1 MGGGGKKG
9 GGGPSV
15 PDFNIPQGL
24 LQGAASQQG
33 LGQYATSLLN
43 PLAAMTNWASGLATG
58 GAAKGIPSTQA
69 EMTQAGPATIFSK
82 APNQKPWA
90 SQFDP
95 TTGLITFTNPG
106 NPRQTFQ
113 ATIESAMQ
121 QGADLPPQVT
131 NQWKAAHQQ
140 YVASQ
145 KAGAGTTSGDLT
157 KAGPLISGA
166 YSDIQKQREATGQM
180 SDLMRQ
186 AQSFVSSAQEEATKM
201 SQKGDVLDA
210 QAQTLYGVGYN
221 ELSEADKQIVD
232 AHALVKMT
240 TTGEGLFP
248 AQKAMIEQARQS
260 EETQLAST
268 LGTAGL
274 GRSTQLAQLQGAAD
288 LGAAAT
294 AGQLQQGNIEAAEKV
309 LSGAL
314 GEQAGAQKTIAAAQA
329 QTQAAQNYYSLQQ
342 GAQKLAL
349 SGQALEAD
357 EQKQLVAE
365 LGDISKQSLAMQ
377 QQLWKQAMDGYGLM
391 GQIIDSASKS
401 YGYSLDA
408 YKSVLAAQETHSQ
421 TEVGLQEKQMAA
433 DQSSNNTLFDGLGT
447 LFGSSGIFSSGG
459 AGGGLFGGLLGGAAG
474 GAAAAG
480 AGGAVDAAGMAV
492 VAVFAA

>member
-1 MGGGGKKG
+1 V
-9 GGGPSV
+9 S
-15 PDFNIPQGL
+15 DFNLPQGL

-113 ATIESAMQ
+113 ATIQSAQQ
-121 QGADLPPQVT
+121 QGADLPPEVL
-131 NQWKAAHQQ
+131 NQWKSAHQQ
-140 YVASQ
+140 YLASQ
-145 KAGAGTTSGDLT
+145 KGGGAGTSGDLS

-166 YSDIQKQREATGQM
+166 YSDIQQQQAATGMM

-186 AQSFVSSAQEEATKM
+186 AGGFVTSAQEQAAKM
-201 SQKGDVLDA
+201 AGLGDVT
-210 QAQTLYGVGYN
+210 QAQVKGLEDKAQQLYGVGYN
-221 ELSEADKQIVD
+221 ELSAADKQVVQ
-232 AHALVKMT
+232 ANALVGMT

-274 GRSTQLAQLQGAAD
+274 GRSTQLNQLQGAAD
-288 LGAAAT
+288 LAAAAT

-408 YKSVLAAQETHSQ
+408 YKSVLGAQEQHTQ
-421 TEVGLQEKQMAA
+421 TEAGLQEKQMAA